1 MKDDDKH
8 LHPKQVCHSRVV
20 LGVGVYDTNSTFLE
34 FTVEVE
40 SNDLTCDKEYSDRQ
54 FMVYKIIRYLHQEV
68 GLGYRKIS
76 TFMNS
81 WGIKTDRGKEWKNT
95 HVYSVLK
102 RFNQR
107 EDRRNNL
114 RKKKF
119 PNTVGEMKLKHL
131 QNKSVDD

>member
-1 MKDDDKH
+1 MKKH
-8 LHPKQVCHSRVV
+8 LHTNQVCHSRID
-20 LGVGVYDTNSTFLE
+20 LCVGVSEGKLLE
-34 FTVEVE
+34 IDFTVEVE
-40 SNDLTCDKEYSDRQ
+40 TNELIPESDYSNRQ
-54 FMVYKIIRYLHQEV
+54 LMVYKIIRYLHQEV

-107 EDRRNNL
+107 EDRINNQ

-119 PNTVGEMKLKHL
+119 PNTFGK
-131 QNKSVDD
+131 

>member
-1 MKDDDKH
+1 MTCEKKH
-8 LHPKQVCHSRVV
+8 LHTKQVSHSRMI
-20 LGVGVYDTNSTFLE
+20 LCVGVSENETPTLN

-40 SNDLTCDKEYSDRQ
+40 TNELIPESDYSNRQ
-54 FMVYKIIRYLHQEV
+54 LMVYKIIRYLHQEV

-81 WGIKTDRGKEWKNT
+81 SGIKTDRGKEWKNT

-102 RFNQR
+102 RFRQR
-107 EDRRNNL
+107 EERINNQ

-119 PNTVGEMKLKHL
+119 PNTIGTMTLKPL
-131 QNKSVDD
+131 RTQSE

>member
-1 MKDDDKH
+1 MTCEKKH
-8 LHPKQVCHSRVV
+8 LHTKQVCHSRMI
-20 LGVGVYDTNSTFLE
+20 LCVGVSENETPTLN

-40 SNDLTCDKEYSDRQ
+40 TNELIPESDYSNRQ
-54 FMVYKIIRYLHQEV
+54 LMVYKIIRYLHQEV

-81 WGIKTDRGKEWKNT
+81 SGIKTDRGKEWKNN

-114 RKKKF
+114 RKRKF
-119 PNTVGEMKLKHL
+119 PNTFGEMTVKHL
-131 QNKSVDD
+131 PIDSE

>member
-81 WGIKTDRGKEWKNT
+81 WGIKTDRGKEWKNN

-114 RKKKF
+114 RKRKF
-119 PNTVGEMKLKHL
+119 PNTFGEMTVKHL
-131 QNKSVDD
+131 PIDSE

>member
-1 MKDDDKH
+1 MKNDDKH

-81 WGIKTDRGKEWKNT
+81 SGIKTDRGKEWKNT

-102 RFNQR
+102 RFRQR
-107 EDRRNNL
+107 EERINNQ

-119 PNTVGEMKLKHL
+119 PNTIGTMTLKPL
-131 QNKSVDD
+131 RTQSE

>member
-40 SNDLTCDKEYSDRQ
+40 SNDLTCDYEYSDRQ

-81 WGIKTDRGKEWKNT
+81 WGIKTDRGKEWKNN

-107 EDRRNNL
+107 EDRINNQ

-119 PNTVGEMKLKHL
+119 DYNISKIELKTE
-131 QNKSVDD
+131 

>member
-1 MKDDDKH
+1 MTCEKKH
-8 LHPKQVCHSRVV
+8 LHTKQVCHSRMI
-20 LGVGVYDTNSTFLE
+20 LCVGVSENETPTLN

-40 SNDLTCDKEYSDRQ
+40 TNELIPESDYSNRQ
-54 FMVYKIIRYLHQEV
+54 LMVYKIIRYLHQEV

-81 WGIKTDRGKEWKNT
+81 SGIKTDRGKEWKNT

-102 RFNQR
+102 RFRQR
-107 EDRRNNL
+107 EERINNQ

-119 PNTVGEMKLKHL
+119 PNTIGTMTLKPL
-131 QNKSVDD
+131 RTQSE

>member
-1 MKDDDKH
+1 MS
-8 LHPKQVCHSRVV
+8 LC
-20 LGVGVYDTNSTFLE
+20 VGVSENETPTLN

-40 SNDLTCDKEYSDRQ
+40 TNELIPESDYSNRQ
-54 FMVYKIIRYLHQEV
+54 LMVYKIIRYLHQEV

-81 WGIKTDRGKEWKNT
+81 SGIKTDRGKEWKNT

-102 RFNQR
+102 RFRQR
-107 EDRRNNL
+107 EERINNQ

-119 PNTVGEMKLKHL
+119 PNTIGTMTLKPL
-131 QNKSVDD
+131 RTQSE

>member
-1 MKDDDKH
+1 M
-8 LHPKQVCHSRVV
+8 
-20 LGVGVYDTNSTFLE
+20 GVGVYDTNSTFLE

-68 GLGYRKIS
+68 GLGYRRIS

-107 EDRRNNL
+107 EERIYNQ
-114 RKKKF
+114 RKKTYPITIKKF
-119 PNTVGEMKLKHL
+119 KIR
-131 QNKSVDD
+131 Q

>member
-1 MKDDDKH
+1 MTCEKKH
-8 LHPKQVCHSRVV
+8 LHTKKVGYSRMS
-20 LGVGVYDTNSTFLE
+20 LCVGVSENETPTLN

-40 SNDLTCDKEYSDRQ
+40 TNELIPESDYSNRQ
-54 FMVYKIIRYLHQEV
+54 LMVYKIIRYLHQEV

-81 WGIKTDRGKEWKNT
+81 SGIKTDRGKEWKNT

-102 RFNQR
+102 RFRQR
-107 EDRRNNL
+107 EERINNQ

-119 PNTVGEMKLKHL
+119 PNTIGTMTLKPL
-131 QNKSVDD
+131 RTQSE

>member
-1 MKDDDKH
+1 MTCEKKH
-8 LHPKQVCHSRVV
+8 LHTKKVGYSRMI
-20 LGVGVYDTNSTFLE
+20 LCVGVSENETPTLN

-40 SNDLTCDKEYSDRQ
+40 TNELIPESDYSNRQ
-54 FMVYKIIRYLHQEV
+54 LMVYKIIRYLHQEV

-81 WGIKTDRGKEWKNT
+81 SGIKTDRGKEWKNT

-102 RFNQR
+102 RFRQR
-107 EDRRNNL
+107 EERINNQ

-119 PNTVGEMKLKHL
+119 PNTIGTMTLKPL
-131 QNKSVDD
+131 RTQSE

>member
-1 MKDDDKH
+1 MTDYEK
-8 LHPKQVCHSRVV
+8 KQSHTNQVRNCGIDLCVTVSR
-20 LGVGVYDTNSTFLE
+20 GYLE
-34 FTVEVE
+34 IEIEIET
-40 SNDLTCDKEYSDRQ
+40 NDLIPDSEYSDRQ

-107 EDRRNNL
+107 EDRINNQ

-119 PNTVGEMKLKHL
+119 DYNISKIELKTE
-131 QNKSVDD
+131 